1 MAKRTRRRSRS
12 KRKRQR
18 GGTHDGTEEV
28 HDLEATGAEV
38 VPEVVPEG
46 DTFSGVG
53 SLLGGKRRRR
63 KSSKNSKRKSSKSK
77 KGGKKARRTRK
88 KGKTRKGKKRPLNAY
103 FKLMLNAK
111 KKGLASFKYKGKTY
125 KGKKHNR
132 LGMIYRKA

>member
-18 GGTHDGTEEV
+18 GGEHDVTEEV
-28 HDLEATGAEV
+28 HKPESTGGDA
-38 VPEVVPEG
+38 PEGDAPEG

-63 KSSKNSKRKSSKSK
+63 RSSKSK
-77 KGGKKARRTRK
+77 KGSKKARRTRK
-88 KGKTRKGKKRPLNAY
+88 KSKSRKGKKRPLNAY

>member
-12 KRKRQR
+12 RRKRQR
-18 GGTHDGTEEV
+18 GGEHDGTDEV
-28 HDLEATGAEV
+28 NDLEATGGEV
-38 VPEVVPEG
+38 EPIASEG
-46 DTFSGVG
+46 SDVG

-63 KSSKNSKRKSSKSK
+63 KSSKSSKSKSSKSK

-88 KGKTRKGKKRPLNAY
+88 KSKSRKGKKRPLNAY

>member
-12 KRKRQR
+12 RRKRQR
-18 GGTHDGTEEV
+18 GGTHDGDHESS
-28 HDLEATGAEV
+28 EAPDEPMAS
-38 VPEVVPEG
+38 EG
-46 DTFSGVG
+46 SEVG

-63 KSSKNSKRKSSKSK
+63 RSSKSK

-88 KGKTRKGKKRPLNAY
+88 KSKSRKGKKRPLNAY

>member
-18 GGTHDGTEEV
+18 GGEHDGTEEV
-28 HDLEATGAEV
+28 HDTEPTKGDAPGGEEPVAS
-38 VPEVVPEG
+38 EG
-46 DTFSGVG
+46 GDVG
-53 SLLGGKRRRR
+53 SLLGGRRRR
-63 KSSKNSKRKSSKSK
+63 KSKGSKSKSSKSS
-77 KGGKKARRTRK
+77 KGSKKARRTRK

-125 KGKKHNR
+125 KGKKHHR

>member
-18 GGTHDGTEEV
+18 GGEHDGDHES
-28 HDLEATGAEV
+28 
-38 VPEVVPEG
+38 PEPMESEG
-46 DTFSGVG
+46 SELG

-63 KSSKNSKRKSSKSK
+63 RSSKSR
-77 KGGKKARRTRK
+77 KGSKKARRTRK
-88 KGKTRKGKKRPLNAY
+88 KSKSRKGKKRPLNAY

-125 KGKKHNR
+125 KGKKHHR

>member
-12 KRKRQR
+12 RRKRQR
-18 GGTHDGTEEV
+18 GGNNDVAHESD
-28 HDLEATGAEV
+28 ATVDSHVDEPGSS
-38 VPEVVPEG
+38 EG
-46 DTFSGVG
+46 PVVG
-53 SLLGGKRRRR
+53 SLLGGKRR
-63 KSSKNSKRKSSKSK
+63 KSKSK
-77 KGGKKARRTRK
+77 SKGKCNCKGKCKCRKGNKKTRRTRK
-88 KGKTRKGKKRPLNAY
+88 KSKSRKGKKRPLNAY

>member
-12 KRKRQR
+12 RRKRQR
-18 GGTHDGTEEV
+18 GGEHDGTDEV
-28 HDLEATGAEV
+28 HVEATGGEV
-38 VPEVVPEG
+38 EPIASEG
-46 DTFSGVG
+46 SDVG

-88 KGKTRKGKKRPLNAY
+88 KSKSRKGKKRPLNAY

>member
-12 KRKRQR
+12 RRKRQR

-28 HDLEATGAEV
+28 HKVEATGGEAHGGEEPV
-38 VPEVVPEG
+38 ASEG
-46 DTFSGVG
+46 GDVG

-88 KGKTRKGKKRPLNAY
+88 KSKSRKGKKRPLNAY

>member
-18 GGTHDGTEEV
+18 GGEHDGTEEV
-28 HDLEATGAEV
+28 HEPETTGGED
-38 VPEVVPEG
+38 PEVVPEG

-63 KSSKNSKRKSSKSK
+63 SKGSKSKSSKGS
-77 KGGKKARRTRK
+77 KKARRTRK

-125 KGKKHNR
+125 KGKKHHR

>member
-12 KRKRQR
+12 RRKRQR
-18 GGTHDGTEEV
+18 GGEHDGTDEV
-28 HDLEATGAEV
+28 HEPEAPDEPMAS
-38 VPEVVPEG
+38 EG
-46 DTFSGVG
+46 SEVG

-63 KSSKNSKRKSSKSK
+63 RSSKSK

-88 KGKTRKGKKRPLNAY
+88 KSKSRKGKKRPLNAY

>member
-12 KRKRQR
+12 RRKRQR
-18 GGTHDGTEEV
+18 GGEHDGTDEV
-28 HDLEATGAEV
+28 HDLEATGGEV
-38 VPEVVPEG
+38 EPIASEG
-46 DTFSGVG
+46 SDVG

-63 KSSKNSKRKSSKSK
+63 KSSKSSKSKSSKSK

-88 KGKTRKGKKRPLNAY
+88 KSKSRKGKKRPLNAY

>member
-12 KRKRQR
+12 RRKRQR
-18 GGTHDGTEEV
+18 GGEHDGTEEV
-28 HDLEATGAEV
+28 HDTEPTKGDA
-38 VPEVVPEG
+38 PEG

-63 KSSKNSKRKSSKSK
+63 RSSKSK
-77 KGGKKARRTRK
+77 KGSKKARRTRK
-88 KGKTRKGKKRPLNAY
+88 KSKSRKGKKRPLNAY

>member
-12 KRKRQR
+12 RRKRQR
-18 GGTHDGTEEV
+18 GGEHDGD
-28 HDLEATGAEV
+28 HDSEAGGDKPVAS
-38 VPEVVPEG
+38 EG
-46 DTFSGVG
+46 SEVG

-63 KSSKNSKRKSSKSK
+63 RSSKSR
-77 KGGKKARRTRK
+77 KGSKKARRTRK
-88 KGKTRKGKKRPLNAY
+88 KSKSRKGKKRPLNAY

-125 KGKKHNR
+125 KGKKHHR